1 MGKAE
6 QLIEYNVQD
15 IVEYIMQDSN
25 MELEDAMNQFY
36 SSATFDKLQDVSTGL
51 YVESPAYVYEIYKDE
66 IKNGKLIQ
74 KEV

>member
-36 SSATFDKLQDVSTGL
+36 SSVTFDKLQDVSTGL